1 MIKQVRG
8 HRDTVYCIAYSKDG
22 QKFASGGADNSV
34 VIWSHS
40 GEGLLKYQHNDK
52 IQCLAF
58 NPVLQNL
65 ASCTGI
71 DFGLW
76 HQDQQNVNKTK
87 TPAKVVSCDWS
98 PDGQLLALGLYNGK
112 VLLRD
117 KTGAELFVIEKPNT
131 PIWCLA
137 FCP

>member
-1 MIKQVRG
+1 MTLMADGKEVLVAIADRIFFYSTETGDMIKQVRG

-58 NPVLQNL
+58 NPVL
-65 ASCTGI
+65 
-71 DFGLW
+71 
-76 HQDQQNVNKTK
+76 
-87 TPAKVVSCDWS
+87 
-98 PDGQLLALGLYNGK
+98 
-112 VLLRD
+112 
-117 KTGAELFVIEKPNT
+117 
-131 PIWCLA
+131 
-137 FCP
+137 